1 MEKEIAQ
8 LLKCLKIEY
17 ALLWVL
23 CLVLIVLY
31 EYDIL
36 PQGIFTDDVRTG
48 YMLQVCGTLLAV
60 GLIPLSLRLFSLS
73 LTKYVRTLPLV
84 EAVKSYRRWN
94 EVRVCLLLVAALVN
108 LSVYYWTMDTTG
120 VLCAGMVLVASLFCV
135 PGRERVVS
143 ELDLQRN
150 EERAQ

>member
-36 PQGIFTDDVRTG
+36 PQGIFTDDVCTG
-48 YMLQVCGTLLAV
+48 YMLQVCGILLAV

-120 VLCAGMVLVASLFCV
+120 VLCAGMVLVASLFCI

>member
-1 MEKEIAQ
+1 MSIIDVI
-8 LLKCLKIEY
+8 CY
-17 ALLWVL
+17 VRF
-23 CLVLIVLY
+23 LVSRQAV
-31 EYDIL
+31 
-36 PQGIFTDDVRTG
+36 
-48 YMLQVCGTLLAV
+48 LQVDWHLLAV

-73 LTKYVRTLPLV
+73 LIKYVRTLPLV

>member
-36 PQGIFTDDVRTG
+36 PQGIFTDDVHTG
-48 YMLQVCGTLLAV
+48 YMLQVCGILLAV

-120 VLCAGMVLVASLFCV
+120 VLCAGMVLVASLFCI